1 MYFEM
6 LVAIL
11 LSVLPLTGFVLGF
24 VFGYKIAS
32 SGARVNLVAPLP
44 RENKGSGVRVN
55 LAAPL
60 PRETKGVSKGGFS
73 FTDEISKM
81 KSMDRGEI

>member
-1 MYFEM
+1 MGGICVYYEM

-24 VFGYKIAS
+24 VFGYKIAN
-32 SGARVNLVAPLP
+32 SGVRVNPVAPLP
-44 RENKGSGVRVN
+44 REN
-55 LAAPL
+55 
-60 PRETKGVSKGGFS
+60 KGVSKGGFS